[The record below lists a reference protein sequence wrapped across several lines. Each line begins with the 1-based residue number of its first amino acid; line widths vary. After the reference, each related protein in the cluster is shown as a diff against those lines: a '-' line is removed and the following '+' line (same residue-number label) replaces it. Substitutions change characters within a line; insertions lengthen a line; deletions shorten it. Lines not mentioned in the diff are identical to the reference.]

1 MRDGR
6 AAALPVWLANGWL
19 EIGNGALLSVP
30 GRTPAAWFLVHIT
43 RMQHPMMRGPS
54 RNRFQ
59 RIPHG
64 LCTW

>member
-30 GRTPAAWFLVHIT
+30 GRTPASWFLVHIT

-64 LCTW
+64 LCTR